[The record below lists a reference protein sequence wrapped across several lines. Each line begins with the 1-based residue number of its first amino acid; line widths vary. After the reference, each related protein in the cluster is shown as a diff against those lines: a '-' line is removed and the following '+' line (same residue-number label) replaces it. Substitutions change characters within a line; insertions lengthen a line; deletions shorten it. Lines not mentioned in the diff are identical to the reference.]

1 VSCPGQA
8 SVSLDMNG
16 IIERVDLPDESNFIV
31 LGATV
36 AGVFVVQSVDRKL
49 YCAAGEV
56 ILTVVIL

>member
-1 VSCPGQA
+1 
-8 SVSLDMNG
+8 MNG